1 MKTLIL
7 ALLTA
12 ATAVAHAQTLDV
24 FESHGNM
31 HYAMVPTDKARD
43 TQYMEKAAYKFCQ
56 DQNKGSCRVM
66 IWSDSLDKPRGSPFH
81 ARYDENKLAE
91 YMRNYG
97 GAADGIRFNCKL
109 VTTAGR
115 CYQQ

>member
-1 MKTLIL
+1 MKALIP

-12 ATAVAHAQTLDV
+12 ATAVASAQTLEV
-24 FESHGNM
+24 FESHGTM

-43 TQYMEKAAYKFCQ
+43 THYMERAAYKFCQ

-66 IWSDSLDKPRGSPFH
+66 IWSDSLDKPKGNPFH
-81 ARYDENKLAE
+81 PRYQENKLAE
-91 YMRNYG
+91 YLRNYG
-97 GAADGIRFNCKL
+97 VVDGIRFNCSL
-109 VTTAGR
+109 VTTATR